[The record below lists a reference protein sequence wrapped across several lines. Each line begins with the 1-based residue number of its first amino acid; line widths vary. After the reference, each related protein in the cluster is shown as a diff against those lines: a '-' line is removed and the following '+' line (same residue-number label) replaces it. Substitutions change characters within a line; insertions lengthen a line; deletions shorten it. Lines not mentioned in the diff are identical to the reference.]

1 MLMKNVRAAASK
13 VGTTV
18 AILQDLQGPKIRVG
32 NLKKPFPIKPGQKVT
47 IGQDFP
53 LDFDISSSM
62 KKGNRIL
69 IEDGLIELKV
79 LSVKGKKIQ
88 CEVVSGDAIRSH
100 KGLNLPNAKIKFP
113 ILTEKDLA
121 DLKFGLKNDVD
132 YVAMSFVRDKRD
144 IINLKKMI
152 TKYSPKGFEL
162 PKVVAKI
169 ELAEAVKKMDEIIKE
184 ADVIMVARGDLGVEI
199 SESQVPIVQKTL
211 IKKCLEAAKPV
222 IVATQML
229 DSMIRNPR
237 PTRAEVS
244 DVANA
249 VIDRADAVML
259 SGESAFGKFPV
270 QTVKEMAKI
279 IVDTENSDYEGA
291 ACIFVGD
298 KQGSRAAAVA
308 ASACELASST
318 EAKLIMGA
326 TDSGFTA
333 RFLSHQRPK
342 VPMLMLT
349 HSPKVG
355 RQLQLLWGVRSV
367 VVNKYQKFGELME
380 GFIDI
385 AKKTKWIKKG
395 DKLVVSTGE
404 PLGQKMNMVQVK
416 TVE

>member
-1 MLMKNVRAAASK
+1 
-13 VGTTV
+13 
-18 AILQDLQGPKIRVG
+18 
-32 NLKKPFPIKPGQKVT
+32 
-47 IGQDFP
+47 
-53 LDFDISSSM
+53 
-62 KKGNRIL
+62 
-69 IEDGLIELKV
+69 
-79 LSVKGKKIQ
+79 
-88 CEVVSGDAIRSH
+88 
-100 KGLNLPNAKIKFP
+100 
-113 ILTEKDLA
+113 LA